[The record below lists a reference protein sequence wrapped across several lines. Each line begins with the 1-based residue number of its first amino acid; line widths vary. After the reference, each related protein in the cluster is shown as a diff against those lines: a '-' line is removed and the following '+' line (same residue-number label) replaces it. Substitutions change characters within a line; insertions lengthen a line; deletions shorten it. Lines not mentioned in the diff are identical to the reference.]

1 MKFLLK
7 THFNG
12 KKDELLE
19 TLPSMIDDPG
29 VRSQRMEQ
37 ITICIELEKYCAGA
51 DAMLRLRDMFNLTGD
66 FLDIETLSKAVN
78 ICEISVMF
86 IYQCRI

>member
-1 MKFLLK
+1 
-7 THFNG
+7 
-12 KKDELLE
+12 
-19 TLPSMIDDPG
+19 MIDDPG

-78 ICEISVMF
+78 ICEISVNVYLPIQNF
-86 IYQCRI
+86 INVVAPCL